1 MIFFLDID
9 GVLVHANPH
18 RKLELEMYG
27 FYKFNPL
34 ASAILKNTIYKS
46 KDKIVL
52 SSSHRYRFR
61 LSEWKNIF
69 KRRGLDFLHFSIL
82 NPKKSSYDSKISRKH
97 ELLIWIEDN
106 WLSPEE
112 LVIIDDDKSLND
124 LPKEF
129 KVRLLLTD
137 PYKGLDTQIELKK
150 LLKRR
155 VKKIVK

>member
-1 MIFFLDID
+1 M
-9 GVLVHANPH
+9 
-18 RKLELEMYG
+18 
-27 FYKFNPL
+27 
-34 ASAILKNTIYKS
+34 
-46 KDKIVL
+46 
-52 SSSHRYRFR
+52 
-61 LSEWKNIF
+61 
-69 KRRGLDFLHFSIL
+69 DFLHFSIL
-82 NPKKSSYDSKISRKH
+82 NPKISSYDNKISRKH
-97 ELLIWIEDN
+97 ELLKWIEDN